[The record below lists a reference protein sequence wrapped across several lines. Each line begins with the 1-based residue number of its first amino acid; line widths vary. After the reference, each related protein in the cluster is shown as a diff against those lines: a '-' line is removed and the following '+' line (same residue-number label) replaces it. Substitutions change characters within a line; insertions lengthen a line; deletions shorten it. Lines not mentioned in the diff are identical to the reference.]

1 MKTRHAVHEGSPRS
15 YDSDMDFA
23 DLIAAF
29 SKGLLLVVATVLPI
43 VNPPAMAPTFLA
55 MTEGAT
61 PATRSLLARRIGV
74 NVTISLI
81 GAMVIGSYVL
91 AIFGISLP
99 IVRVAGGLIVAAS
112 AWRLLS
118 AGTAAT
124 DGRAEL
130 AETFTTEH
138 VRATAF
144 YPMTFPLTFGPGSI
158 SASITVGAAL
168 RDRQHDMLSLA
179 RFSGGVIGAVLVGVA
194 VYLVYHFARRL
205 LRPLGETGTIVF
217 LRLSAFI
224 LLCVGVQ
231 IIWDGLAGLIDTLR

>member
-1 MKTRHAVHEGSPRS
+1 
-15 YDSDMDFA
+15 MDFA

-99 IVRVAGGLIVAAS
+99 IVRLGGGLIVAAA
-112 AWRLLS
+112 AWQLLTS
-118 AGTAAT
+118 NQERSDSREA
-124 DGRAEL
+124 L
-130 AETFTTEH
+130 AQAFTPEQAQ
-138 VRATAF
+138 RQAF
-144 YPMTFPLTFGPGSI
+144 YPLTFPITCGPGSI
-158 SASITVGAAL
+158 SAIIAVGVSLHDSRTAFGVANVLGGAAA
-168 RDRQHDMLSLA
+168 LA
-179 RFSGGVIGAVLVGVA
+179 SVAVLV
-194 VYLVYHFARRL
+194 YLCFRYAQQI

-217 LRLSAFI
+217 ARLTAFI
-224 LLCVGVQ
+224 LLCLGIQIMWSGVAE
-231 IIWDGLAGLIDTLR
+231 LLRSVLTLQVRV